1 MVLIKEYRVCMPL
14 TVEEVCGRLYFAFII
29 LSEIKFLSHHFT
41 VQDRTALYDS
51 APQSGAIGGGRGR

>member
-1 MVLIKEYRVCMPL
+1 MPL